1 MVWGEMKQE
10 AEGTKQSCKVPRA
23 MTQPDELRN
32 SMGVPVPIPLA
43 LQARR
48 DGGEVFS
55 MLFIQ
60 YG

>member
-10 AEGTKQSCKVPRA
+10 EEGTTQSSKVPTA
-23 MTQPDELRN
+23 MTQPDGLRN
-32 SMGVPVPIPLA
+32 SMGVPVPIPPA
-43 LQARR
+43 LQARW

-60 YG
+60 HG